1 MKLYIQRGSLG
12 GVESELK
19 RLIKPDREYT
29 VELKET
35 KRSRKKRLKNA
46 GTHKHL
52 TGARRGSQAG

>member
-1 MKLYIQRGSLG
+1 MKLYIQRGNLG

-35 KRSRKKRLKNA
+35 KRSRKKRLKAKAN
-46 GTHKHL
+46 GYNIIK
-52 TGARRGSQAG
+52 G